1 MSEPTSRSV
10 ALPEAD
16 LYRTLPEQIAALL
29 RQDVLSGKLKPGE
42 PLREIEVSQRFTVSR
57 GPVRE
62 ALRQLTQQGLL
73 VLEPNKGVRVAPST
87 SASVRPLVAG
97 LRRDIECFVLEAL
110 FDSITLADLDA
121 WEGIVADIR
130 SACERN
136 DTDALVEHDLRFH
149 RALILRYG
157 DHDIF
162 ALWQPVV
169 MRMMMHYTRFTDL
182 MDSWRE
188 HRRIL
193 DALRSGKREEALRAL
208 ADNIQ

>member
-1 MSEPTSRSV
+1 MNEPEPMRD
-10 ALPEAD
+10 AELF
-16 LYRTLPEQIAALL
+16 RTLPEQIADLL
-29 RQDVLSGKLKPGE
+29 RQEVLSGKLKPGD
-42 PLREIEVSQRFTVSR
+42 PLREIEVSQRFAVSR
-57 GPVRE
+57 GPIRE

-73 VLEPNKGVRVAPST
+73 VLEPNRGVRVAPGT

-110 FDSITLADLDA
+110 FDSITLADLSA
-121 WEGIVADIR
+121 WEAILEDIR
-130 SACERN
+130 AACERG

-149 RALILRYG
+149 RALIQRHG

-169 MRMMMHYTRFTDL
+169 MRMMMHYTRFSDL

-193 DALRSGKREEALRAL
+193 DAIRSGRREEALRAL